1 MARQLASG
9 RMRAAALLLL
19 CAAFAPAA
27 GLALEGGSPARAS
40 DPLAR
45 ATVSIQSIGPV
56 RNGRVKVREC
66 SGVLIA
72 RDLVLTAGHCLEE
85 VASPDR
91 VGVFFYKGS
100 VPVSQVATV
109 RAFSRHPQYRR
120 GWENTD
126 GEAETRQKEIAA
138 DLALL
143 RLSTPAPAGYEPV
156 ALSVAPGSTPGSGGR
171 LAAAGLSGVGPSA
184 RSGLLKT
191 ANVST
196 IRFTDGTPRIAF
208 ANAAGGRACVG
219 DSGGPVAVLDG
230 QTPRLW
236 GVISAVLRPANGC
249 GGRIV
254 VAPVEVKALAAMIAG
269 VGGKLQVSQVQ

>member
-1 MARQLASG
+1 MARQFASG
-9 RMRAAALLLL
+9 RSLAAMLLL

-27 GLALEGGSPARAS
+27 GLALEGGSPARAG
-40 DPLAR
+40 DPLAH
-45 ATVSIQSIGPV
+45 ATVSIQSIGPI
-56 RNGRVKVREC
+56 RNGRVRVREC

-85 VASPDR
+85 VSSAER
-91 VGVFFYKGS
+91 IGVFFYKGS
-100 VPVSQVATV
+100 VPVAEVSTV

-120 GWENTD
+120 GWENSE
-126 GEAETRQKEIAA
+126 GEAETRQREIAA

-143 RLSTPAPAGYEPV
+143 RLSAPAPAGYEPV
-156 ALSVAPGSTPGSGGR
+156 ALSASPGAAQGGSGR
-171 LAAAGLSGVGPSA
+171 LAAAGLSGTGPTA

-191 ANVST
+191 SNVST
-196 IRFTDGTPRIAF
+196 IRFTDGAPRIAF

-230 QTPRLW
+230 KTPRLW

-254 VAPVEVKALAAMIAG
+254 VAPVELKALATMIAG
-269 VGGKLQVSQVQ
+269 VGGKLQVSQVR